1 MPEEND
7 RPIAGY
13 EVLLCVSGGIACYK
27 SADLTSGLVQ
37 AGAGVSVVMTEAAT
51 RFVAPL
57 TFQALTRRQVFT
69 SLWAA
74 GEDFRSQHIALTEL
88 ADLLIVAPATAD
100 VIAKMACGLGDD
112 LVSTLV
118 LSAAG
123 ECPVL
128 IAPAMNSRMWNAPA
142 TRANVERLRGWGVS
156 VLGPAEGRLA
166 CGTIG
171 PGRMIDPAEI
181 LAAVIDLLR
190 KDPPKGRR

>member
-1 MPEEND
+1 MIAQQFAMNPSKHKK
-7 RPIAGY
+7 PINEHFVLD
-13 EVLLCVSGGIACYK
+13 EVFQQ
-27 SADLTSGLVQ
+27 SADL
-37 AGAGVSVVMTEAAT
+37 M
-51 RFVAPL
+51 
-57 TFQALTRRQVFT
+57 
-69 SLWAA
+69 
-74 GEDFRSQHIALTEL
+74 
-88 ADLLIVAPATAD
+88 IVAPATANI
-100 VIAKMACGLGDD
+100 IAKMACGLGDD

-123 ECPVL
+123 ECLVL

-181 LAAVIDLLR
+181 LAAAIDLLR
-190 KDPPKGRR
+190 KSPPKGRR